1 MYHFVKSGSKIYL
14 NTRKL
19 FSEFKFSRS
28 TYPRNSTMSTN
39 CGTAEVKHERDDRP
53 KALRYADR
61 INAMEEK
68 ILDGLPEIIDK
79 LMSMA
84 KEGNVPAARYLID
97 RMAGRPSRLPAP
109 PSGDNALPYT
119 TKDWTSDQIIR
130 REQRESKT
138 AAHLRAL
145 YNALEP
151 APSYPGI
158 GARPTLDFIT
168 QELAYRAV
176 AEEES
181 GRRRRPAR

>member
-1 MYHFVKSGSKIYL
+1 M
-14 NTRKL
+14 
-19 FSEFKFSRS
+19 
-28 TYPRNSTMSTN
+28 PATN
-39 CGTAEVKHERDDRP
+39 ERPAQQEQDDRP

-109 PSGDNALPYT
+109 PSMDSALPYT
-119 TKDWTSDQIIR
+119 SNDWISDKIVR

-158 GARPTLDFIT
+158 GARPTLDFIK

-176 AEEES
+176 AETDS
-181 GRRRRPAR
+181 GQRRRPAR

>member
-1 MYHFVKSGSKIYL
+1 
-14 NTRKL
+14 
-19 FSEFKFSRS
+19 
-28 TYPRNSTMSTN
+28 MSTN
-39 CGTAEVKHERDDRP
+39 CGTKEVKHARDERPR
-53 KALRYADR
+53 ALRYADR

-109 PSGDNALPYT
+109 PSKDNALTYT
-119 TKDWTSDQIIR
+119 TMDWASDQIIHK
-130 REQRESKT
+130 EQRESKT

-151 APSYPGI
+151 APSYPGL
-158 GARPTLDFIT
+158 GDRPTLDFIKK
-168 QELAYRAV
+168 ELAYRTV
-176 AEEES
+176 MQEES

>member
-1 MYHFVKSGSKIYL
+1 
-14 NTRKL
+14 
-19 FSEFKFSRS
+19 
-28 TYPRNSTMSTN
+28 
-39 CGTAEVKHERDDRP
+39 
-53 KALRYADR
+53 
-61 INAMEEK
+61 MEEK

-109 PSGDNALPYT
+109 PSMDKALPYT
-119 TKDWTSDQIIR
+119 TMDWANDQIVHK
-130 REQRESKT
+130 EQSESKT

-158 GARPTLDFIT
+158 GDRPPLDFIKK
-168 QELAYRAV
+168 ELAYRTIMKEDA
-176 AEEES
+176 